1 MPVYILAMDELTGH
15 STSVMTKLNIID
27 LSEDDIYKDVSQQNG
42 LNLKLGKDMEF
53 AIPDDVPVVGGLK
66 LTWKID
72 PFPVTVAYESNDKI
86 DKKISTYQHIEKD
99 EISLEEFLEDITF
112 KIEDYKQVCKNYYED
127 SLYLMINAK
136 DNENETISYK
146 IPLSLDSC
154 SM

>member
-1 MPVYILAMDELTGH
+1 MRKEINKTFKEIECIL
-15 STSVMTKLNIID
+15 
-27 LSEDDIYKDVSQQNG
+27 
-42 LNLKLGKDMEF
+42 
-53 AIPDDVPVVGGLK
+53 
-66 LTWKID
+66 
-72 PFPVTVAYESNDKI
+72 YESNDKI
-86 DKKISTYQHIEKD
+86 DKKIITYQHIEKD